1 MKSIRAA
8 ADGNTVDLWLLSEIT
23 SWTAA
28 DFMSAADYY
37 GTDKNYILNI
47 HSPGGDPFS
56 AFAIHDY
63 IKAKGLKVTSRI
75 WGHAASAAAIIAA
88 STQRVEMGE
97 LSHLMIHNA
106 YGGSSTE
113 LLDSLNEKQAQVF
126 AARTGKKEKAIR
138 SLMDAETWMDAA
150 TAKAEGFADAIIKEL
165 ALAALYKAS
174 YMEENKPVE
183 VAEVAA
189 PETVEEVVETP
200 AETVAETTVI
210 EQEVEVTATDMVN
223 AALGKKKRV
232 SFDVSAHFTSAINA
246 LADEVKE
253 KGDALAEAEA
263 EVVRLKEQIEALQT
277 QAATAET
284 EATTAKAEAD
294 AVKAM
299 FEQVKSELAQV
310 SAEPVTPAAEAAKS
324 EGAAAVPG
332 KMIPEGKQTKKQQ
345 YESKVAELYGH
356 FVPNKT
362 KA

>member
-1 MKSIRAA
+1 
-8 ADGNTVDLWLLSEIT
+8 
-23 SWTAA
+23 
-28 DFMSAADYY
+28 
-37 GTDKNYILNI
+37 
-47 HSPGGDPFS
+47 
-56 AFAIHDY
+56 
-63 IKAKGLKVTSRI
+63 
-75 WGHAASAAAIIAA
+75 
-88 STQRVEMGE
+88 
-97 LSHLMIHNA
+97 
-106 YGGSSTE
+106 
-113 LLDSLNEKQAQVF
+113 
-126 AARTGKKEKAIR
+126 
-138 SLMDAETWMDAA
+138 MDAETWMDAA

-263 EVVRLKEQIEALQT
+263 EVVRLKEQIEALQS
-277 QAATAET
+277 QAVTAET
-284 EATTAKAEAD
+284 EATTAKAEAE